1 MKKLTVEYYC
11 IHHLPAFE
19 RKNYLTPF
27 FSTLESSV
35 NWIEDFLPDHESILN
50 HHKVQSIHSANGS
63 FLNKAELSCF
73 MKHRLAVKKISES
86 NCDYGV
92 IFEDDIEYPSFD
104 WNYYVNIFAD
114 QMSKLNGDILF
125 IGSFTGHDIK
135 SDSPNINVFHHKNFK
150 SRCAHCYMLS
160 PKVAFKLNQKLENII
175 QPYDW
180 QINFTIDDLNLNACW
195 SYPHIN
201 QRTEK
206 GQIKSLLR

>member
-1 MKKLTVEYYC
+1 MPASDRKK
-11 IHHLPAFE
+11 
-19 RKNYLTPF
+19 YLIPF
-27 FSTLESSV
+27 FSILQSDI
-35 NWIEDFLPDHESILN
+35 NWIEDFLPDHEDIIS
-50 HHKVQSIHSANGS
+50 HRKVESAHSANGL
-63 FLNKAELSCF
+63 FLNHAELSCF
-73 MKHRLAVKKISES
+73 MKHRLAIKKISES
-86 NCDYGV
+86 TCDYAV
-92 IFEDDIEYPSFD
+92 IFEDDIELPSFD
-104 WNYYVNIFAD
+104 WNFYIDLFAD

-125 IGSFTGHDIK
+125 IGSFTGYDIK
-135 SDSPNINVFHHKNFK
+135 SDCPNTNVFHHKSFK

-180 QINFTIDDLNLNACW
+180 QINFAIDDLNLNACW